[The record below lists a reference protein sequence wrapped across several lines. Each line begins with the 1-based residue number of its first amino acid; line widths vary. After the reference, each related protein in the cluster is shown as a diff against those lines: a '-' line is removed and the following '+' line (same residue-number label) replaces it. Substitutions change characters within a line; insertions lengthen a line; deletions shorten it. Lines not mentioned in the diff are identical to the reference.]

1 MSFKK
6 FVMLVFGG
14 FFLIFMILM
23 ISTFSDEGA
32 YLLILQRN
40 SDVAKKRA
48 AITQEMEDMEKVK
61 LSDINGD
68 TTKKKSS
75 NSVTNGT
82 GVNLLLI
89 DSLTEGYAKE
99 MLTLFKKSANGELS
113 NYQAHV
119 GNRR

>member
-48 AITQEMEDMEKVK
+48 AITQEMEDMIAIENIKRRNASRITERIILKKMFSVSHFDYDEK
-61 LSDINGD
+61 
-68 TTKKKSS
+68 
-75 NSVTNGT
+75 
-82 GVNLLLI
+82 
-89 DSLTEGYAKE
+89 
-99 MLTLFKKSANGELS
+99 
-113 NYQAHV
+113 YQATATSLSV
-119 GNRR
+119 DADIALNRLESMYSQDDYTL

>member
-68 TTKKKSS
+68 TTKKKKSDK
-75 NSVTNGT
+75 SVTNGT

-89 DSLTEGYAKE
+89 DSMTEGYAKE
-99 MLTLFKKSANGELS
+99 MLNLFRKSANGELS
-113 NYQAHV
+113 NYQSHL
-119 GNRR
+119 